1 MTISLPKRKP
11 GESHLDAIKRE
22 LQENPLPELPVVKKQ
37 ETAATT
43 TPKTQKKPKEPK
55 QTTEYR
61 SELFLD
67 GIHYEQ
73 GYDPITKSTYFIGYH
88 NDPNFPS
95 ISKKS
100 FLQDGDKI
108 IRPIEDDLL
117 KKSFIILP
125 EKTEGYGTVAQ
136 LDTEMKEYINT
147 WMEVNE
153 NHLEIL
159 PGYIRLTWIA
169 DKLNTIPYLRAI
181 AEFGQGKTRYLDTI
195 GGICRK
201 PMFCGGA
208 VTVAPIF
215 RIMDKWK
222 GTLILDEFNLDENS
236 EDTRAILQILNQGF
250 QRDKGVFRCNQDYD
264 VDAFDPYGPKIIASK
279 KFYKDYGFESRCITE
294 IIQPSSDKP
303 VQLPKAFYEK
313 RHELQNKLLLYR
325 FHVVDTISV
334 EKLNAINYGSLQ
346 PRIRQTYSSLLLAY
360 PDDNPMQTKIML
372 MMQERSNEMMAENT
386 ETLSGMIFN
395 TFLLLEVTGHP
406 DMTPK
411 DIFDRFKG
419 QHFGQYETLTVN
431 VVGKILKQ
439 LGFTVTPT
447 NIDGRT
453 KRLVTLSENNREKL
467 LQRYNV
473 EDNHLE
479 KRIYDIVQTSFKPNK
494 KPDEEQ

>member
-1 MTISLPKRKP
+1 MTDE
-11 GESHLDAIKRE
+11 GHLDRILKNFNKE
-22 LQENPLPELPVVKKQ
+22 QETKKSLTVPTRVKKQ
-37 ETAATT
+37 ESTNIATATVSEKSK
-43 TPKTQKKPKEPK
+43 TPKEK
-55 QTTEYR
+55 TEYQ
-61 SELFLD
+61 SEYNLD

-73 GYDPITKSTYFIGYH
+73 GYDPRAKTTYFIGY
-88 NDPNFPS
+88 NKNQNFPS
-95 ISKKS
+95 ISKKA
-100 FLQDGDKI
+100 FFQHNNII

-125 EKTEGYGTVAQ
+125 EKTEAYGTVAQ
-136 LDTEMKEYINT
+136 LDNEIKEFIST
-147 WMEVNE
+147 WMEVSE
-153 NHLEIL
+153 EHLEIL

-222 GTLILDEFNLDENS
+222 GTLILDEFNLDETS
-236 EDTRAILQILNQGF
+236 DDTRAIIQILNQGF
-250 QRDKGVFRCNQDYD
+250 QRDKGVFRCNQEYD

-279 KFYKDYGFESRCITE
+279 KFYRDHGFESRCITE

-303 VQLPKAFYEK
+303 VQLPKVFYEK
-313 RHELQNKLLLYR
+313 RQELQNKLLLYR
-325 FHVVDTISV
+325 FHVIDTINV
-334 EKLNAINYGSLQ
+334 EQLNAINYGSLQ

-360 PDDNPMQTKIML
+360 PDNNPMQTKIML

-386 ETLSGMIFN
+386 ETLPGMIFN
-395 TFLLLEVTGHP
+395 TFLFLEETGH
-406 DMTPK
+406 DEMTPK
-411 DIFDRFKG
+411 DILDYFKSHH
-419 QHFGQYETLTVN
+419 QGQYDTLTAN

-447 NIDGRT
+447 NVNGRT
-453 KRLVTLSENNREKL
+453 KRLVTLNDNNREKL
-467 LQRYNV
+467 LQRYNI
-473 EDNHLE
+473 EDHEIE
-479 KRIYDIVQTSFKPNK
+479 KWVHEIVQTSFTPNK
-494 KPDEEQ
+494 NPKEGP